1 MVLSCTSGTH
11 LSKSPGSPSHP
22 TEAIHETV
30 AAPAPDPA
38 FHRPTPQ
45 PHAVSFEDRTAEIV
59 QRAEILIARNKREGA
74 ILDQHWYG
82 FRRFG
87 KYQDLILGATQ
98 VIICGGLE
106 VDVRTLLG
114 STYQSY
120 EPVEP
125 DQDPGEVRLYIGR
138 RSDRTWDFILIGQN
152 GREIALKTAIRILY
166 MREFVSNEIRRKYAA
181 RLSSFPNAIK
191 VLLSSIVRATNSV
204 LSFTAMGSAS
214 STSFSSVL

>member
-1 MVLSCTSGTH
+1 MALKLNSVFVVLLFGVLSCTSGAH
-11 LSKSPGSPSHP
+11 VSKSAGSPSHP
-22 TEAIHETV
+22 TEAVHETPP
-30 AAPAPDPA
+30 APATDPA
-38 FHRPTPQ
+38 LQRPSPQ
-45 PHAVSFEDRTAEIV
+45 PHAVSFDDRTAEIV

-74 ILDQHWYG
+74 TVDQQWYG

-106 VDVRTLLG
+106 SDVRNRLG
-114 STYQSY
+114 FAYESY

-166 MREFVSNEIRRKYAA
+166 MREFVSNDIRRK
-181 RLSSFPNAIK
+181 S
-191 VLLSSIVRATNSV
+191 
-204 LSFTAMGSAS
+204 
-214 STSFSSVL
+214 